1 MGVGERFAF
10 GLTSD
15 APEGTVL
22 DLLAML
28 LDCEERER
36 EQLPRLFLRS
46 SKVFIII
53 NAVSATVVC
62 YKI

>member
-22 DLLAML
+22 DLFAML
-28 LDCEERER
+28 FDCEERER
-36 EQLPRLFLRS
+36 EQLPRLVL
-46 SKVFIII
+46 
-53 NAVSATVVC
+53 
-62 YKI
+62 

>member
-1 MGVGERFAF
+1 VGVGERFAF

-28 LDCEERER
+28 LDCEERE
-36 EQLPRLFLRS
+36 ES
-46 SKVFIII
+46 SCQCCFYE
-53 NAVSATVVC
+53 AVSSSSSSMQ
-62 YKI
+62 